1 MATSNQ
7 TLAKNTMF
15 LYIGTLANLLISLY
29 TSRVVLNTLGVVDYG
44 IYSIVGSV
52 ISMVTIINLL
62 MINAT
67 SRFLSIEIGRNDAK
81 RLADTFSS
89 AMIGQI
95 FLALIVVVLLE
106 TIGIYMLNNKL
117 VIPSDRIFA
126 AHTVFQL
133 SIISMF
139 ITTTQQPY
147 NAAITAREHFGV
159 YTVIDIL
166 NTTLKL
172 IVVFLLVIG
181 DFDKLILY
189 AILLL
194 AVTIIITLTYRIYCI
209 IHFPECRI
217 KWHVEKDILI
227 SMLKYSSWTMLGSTL
242 KTYSIQGS
250 NLILNMFFGP
260 VLNAANG
267 IAMTVEGSIMG
278 FSYNA
283 ITAFRFQIVKA
294 YAANELKR
302 MCELIYNASRY
313 STALF
318 LLVTIPVF
326 LECNYVLKLWLG
338 QVPEYTLVFVRLLL
352 MGSIAR
358 MNVSLVGISIGATP
372 NVRNLNILN
381 SILYFSQL
389 PIVYIL
395 FKEGATPSYLY
406 IVGIFI
412 QFLALFTDMCI
423 LRRLIADFSAR
434 LYIYSAFLKNIPLLV
449 ISSCCLFYIQ
459 TVMDEGFLRLSLI
472 CVTNVVLFG
481 SYFYAVVLN
490 KEQRQAVIEKIKNKI
505 KNHE

>member
-1 MATSNQ
+1 MPANNR
-7 TLAKNTMF
+7 TLAKNTLF
-15 LYIGTLANLLISLY
+15 LYTGTLVNLLISLY

-62 MINAT
+62 MITAT
-67 SRFLSIEIGRNDAK
+67 SRFLSIEIGRNNTK

-95 FLALIVVVLLE
+95 ILALIVVVLLE
-106 TIGIYMLNNKL
+106 TVGIYLLNAKL
-117 VIPSDRIFA
+117 VIPSERMFA
-126 AHTVFQL
+126 AHVVFQL

-147 NAAITAREHFGV
+147 NAAISAHEHFGI
-159 YTVIDIL
+159 YTFIDIL

-172 IVVFLLVIG
+172 VVVFLLVLG

-189 AILLL
+189 GALLL
-194 AVTIIITLTYRIYCI
+194 AVTVIMTIIYRVYCI

-217 KWHVEKDILI
+217 KWHVDRGILI
-227 SMLKYSSWTMLGSTL
+227 SMLKYSSWTMLGSTS

-250 NLILNMFFGP
+250 NVILNLFFGP

-278 FSYNA
+278 FSFNA

-294 YAANELKR
+294 YAADELKR
-302 MCELIYNASRY
+302 MCQLIYQASRY

-318 LLVTIPVF
+318 LLVAIPVF
-326 LECNYVLKLWLG
+326 FECNYVLTLWLG
-338 QVPEYTLVFVRLLL
+338 QVPEYTVPFIRLLL
-352 MGSIAR
+352 IGSVLR

-381 SILYFSQL
+381 AFLYFSQL
-389 PIVYIL
+389 PVVYL
-395 FKEGATPSYLY
+395 VFKCGASPVYLY
-406 IVGIFI
+406 VVG
-412 QFLALFTDMCI
+412 
-423 LRRLIADFSAR
+423 LIIYFSALLLDLHILHGLIDNFSTR
-434 LYIYSAFLKNIPLLV
+434 LYLYSAFVKNLPLFA
-449 ISSCCLFYIQ
+449 ISCCCLAYFQ
-459 TVMDEGFLRLSLI
+459 MTFDEGFIRLAI
-472 CVTNVVLFG
+472 VCVSNVILFG
-481 SYFYAVVLN
+481 AYFYVFVLDG
-490 KEQRQAVIEKIKNKI
+490 QHRQAIIEKIRKSI
-505 KNHE
+505 